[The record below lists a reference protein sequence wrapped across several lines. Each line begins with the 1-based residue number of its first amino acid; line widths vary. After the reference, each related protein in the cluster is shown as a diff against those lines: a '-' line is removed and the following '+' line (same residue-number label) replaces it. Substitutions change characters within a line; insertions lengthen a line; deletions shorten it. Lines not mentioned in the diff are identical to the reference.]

1 LNIRNKP
8 MVNTI
13 EDAAEWQQKYKVRVF

>member
-8 MVNTI
+8 MVNTV
-13 EDAAEWQQKYKVRVF
+13 EDAIAWEEKYKVKVF